1 MSDRGLWREPAAS
14 LPLRWGSYRTRIV
27 LGLALAFSGGL
38 IIQLTSAYSLVALPA
53 GVTLHVA
60 GWCILPGVGWR
71 RVLGA
76 ALGTLSSIMM
86 LNGASSTMFLSVVLA
101 AWLLVRQRPLLSY
114 LTLAIPAIAAYFLS
128 QQFAQYG
135 SSVLVLSVGAAT
147 LIGAAWLARSL
158 AVITRPQ
165 QRKSR

>member
-1 MSDRGLWREPAAS
+1 
-14 LPLRWGSYRTRIV
+14 
-27 LGLALAFSGGL
+27 
-38 IIQLTSAYSLVALPA
+38 
-53 GVTLHVA
+53 
-60 GWCILPGVGWR
+60 
-71 RVLGA
+71 
-76 ALGTLSSIMM
+76 
-86 LNGASSTMFLSVVLA
+86 MFLSVVLA

-135 SSVLVLSVGAAT
+135 SGALVLSVGAAT